1 MGMDSAAMSAV
12 AAEVEGEAEAEAE
25 AVGGGPGSSGAV
37 ARAYEVRP
45 HRARVDVES
54 LKRRF
59 LKDADAEVEYV
70 SILRRWFAYRLSKA
84 ELDVLVPA
92 LIGEEHVQHHN
103 ELMAAVVE
111 NALWSS
117 EPPAG
122 PPPGDTPGS
131 FGARVAR
138 RVRGE
143 RAPYAL
149 REAFGGTCEV
159 VPGRELAGLP
169 PLAAGA
175 QARINLPLFKP
186 PPGLAGGKEAHG
198 GHRHLHGPHGEGG
211 PKKGKARGEGKGGVH
226 GHAGGAHGDGDKGAG
241 HGEGAGK
248 GGDGKGGAGHVDRKG
263 VGANGKG
270 AGADGKADARTAAQK
285 KAEGKRRSAEER
297 KAKAAAE
304 AKEAKEAAAL
314 LKKKGGAGG
323 SKKGGSKAKAK
334 GGAAG
339 REDAA
344 QRELAALVRVAMG
357 VPAELGL
364 PRARPAW
371 RPGQLPP
378 SYGLPRAGPRGDNV
392 AGRPTVGA
400 LGLPRVT
407 TSALGEAI
415 GTLPTRKRTLG
426 GRQERSGGAEAGEDG
441 DDADNAGADDGGED
455 TAMPLAAEPS
465 PKRGRKAGSKAS
477 GARTAS
483 AGVARATTPPATP
496 RARPAQRLPP
506 PQDADAAL
514 RANVRALV
522 RGLHPGPEE
531 LAARMEGLAREAGPR
546 VASTSA
552 SASAS
557 VQLLWDEGL
566 RVDAGARVLLRAA
579 LEQHTDALADHIVEM
594 GWPVRA
600 LRRQAL
606 SEAVAQAS
614 ELLDRADD
622 ARAKGKAIQAKRAAV
637 LREAARLRA
646 EVDRRV
652 RLAHVAAP
660 PAPEP
665 EAPGRVK
672 EPPPPPSERKGKG
685 ARGRLTAAA
694 AARRAEAAIEA
705 DEAEGE
711 EDGEVEE
718 GGGEDVN
725 LASLEE
731 VHAQMAA
738 ATAEAEALHRVEVTC
753 LAQVSELGARA
764 ETLRAYASDLMVPP
778 CIGIHEVLQAMDGPF
793 SDGVARF
800 GPDHATQH
808 ARATMYVSDTLT
820 DPRWDPA
827 VDPAHA
833 PQLWERAR
841 DPVAGAGTGAGALA
855 LPTPLP
861 PGGRFPAL
869 GPHWPLR

>member
-1 MGMDSAAMSAV
+1 MGVESAAVLAV
-12 AAEVEGEAEAEAE
+12 AAEVEGEAEAEA
-25 AVGGGPGSSGAV
+25 VGGGPGRSGAV
-37 ARAYEVRP
+37 VRAYEVRP
-45 HRARVDVES
+45 HRTRVDVES

-103 ELMAAVVE
+103 ELMAVVVE
-111 NALWSS
+111 NALWAS

-122 PPPGDTPGS
+122 PPPGDAPGS

-186 PPGLAGGKEAHG
+186 PPGLAGGKDVHG

-226 GHAGGAHGDGDKGAG
+226 GHAGGAHGDGGKGG
-241 HGEGAGK
+241 RHGEGAGK

-263 VGANGKG
+263 AVADGKG
-270 AGADGKADARTAAQK
+270 AGADGKADARAAAQK

-314 LKKKGGAGG
+314 LKKKGGGG

-415 GTLPTRKRTLG
+415 GTLPTRKRRLG
-426 GRQERSGGAEAGEDG
+426 ERQERSGGAEAGEDG
-441 DDADNAGADDGGED
+441 DDADSAGADDGGED

-483 AGVARATTPPATP
+483 AGVAQATTAPATP

-506 PQDADAAL
+506 QQEADAAL

-546 VASTSA
+546 VASTSP

-557 VQLLWDEGL
+557 VQPLLDAGL
-566 RVDAGARVLLRAA
+566 RVDAGAQVLLRAA

-614 ELLDRADD
+614 ELLDCADD

-637 LREAARLRA
+637 LRVAARLRA
-646 EVDRRV
+646 KVDRRV

-660 PAPEP
+660 PASEP

-672 EPPPPPSERKGKG
+672 EPSPPSERKGKG
-685 ARGRLTAAA
+685 ARGRLAAA
-694 AARRAEAAIEA
+694 TAARRADAAIEA

-718 GGGEDVN
+718 GGGEEVN
-725 LASLEE
+725 LASLEDL
-731 VHAQMAA
+731 HAQMAA
-738 ATAEAEALHRVEVTC
+738 ATAEAEALHRVELTC

-778 CIGIHEVLQAMDGPF
+778 CIGIHEVLQAMDEPF

-808 ARATMYVSDTLT
+808 ARATMYIADTLT

-861 PGGRFPAL
+861 QGGRFPAL
-869 GPHWPLR
+869 GPHWPVR